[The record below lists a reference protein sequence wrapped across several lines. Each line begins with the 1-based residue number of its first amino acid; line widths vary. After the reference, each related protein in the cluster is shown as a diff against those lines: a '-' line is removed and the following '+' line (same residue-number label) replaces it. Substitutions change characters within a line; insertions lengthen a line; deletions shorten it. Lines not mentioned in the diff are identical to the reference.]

1 MATLKT
7 KGIRRAAAKK
17 RAVTSATHVAII
29 GAGKGG
35 TALMEIFA
43 QDPLV
48 RIVGIASREQ
58 ARQLAVQLEGRF
70 ASGKPWI
77 ATD

>member
-1 MATLKT
+1 MLFRSAEV
-7 KGIRRAAAKK
+7 AAAT
-17 RAVTSATHVAII
+17 V
-29 GAGKGG
+29 GG
-35 TALMEIFA
+35 
-43 QDPLV
+43 QRRYRV